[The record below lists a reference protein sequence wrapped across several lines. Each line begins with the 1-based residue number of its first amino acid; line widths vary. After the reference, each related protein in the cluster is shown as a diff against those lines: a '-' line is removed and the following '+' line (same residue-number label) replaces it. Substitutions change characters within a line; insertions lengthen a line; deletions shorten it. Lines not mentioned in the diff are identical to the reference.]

1 MMPRRLFISLTQLL
15 GAPLLIVLAACQ
27 GPRETSNLSLT
38 TSRPI
43 NLLHRGDPNLA
54 GVIIY
59 KDDPVNMAGDPQRGP
74 HDHPIGVVYYFWDD
88 AQVHDVAYDKR
99 GGIVRDSWFKRF
111 TPTSKTDW
119 VRVDFSYG
127 SDPKFVRHADPR
139 KAR

>member
-1 MMPRRLFISLTQLL
+1 M
-15 GAPLLIVLAACQ
+15 LIVFTACQ
-27 GPRETSNLSLT
+27 GPRESRNISLT

-43 NLLHRGDPNLA
+43 NLLHKGDPNLA

-59 KDDPVNMAGDPQRGP
+59 KDDPVNMAGDPPRRL

-88 AQVHDVAYDKR
+88 RYVHDVAYDKR

-111 TPTSKTDW
+111 TPTSKADW
-119 VRVDFSYG
+119 ARVDFFNG
-127 SDPKFVRHADPR
+127 SDPKFVRHSDPR